1 MIVKVS
7 YENVEANLHWKF
19 SSLLMPY
26 FLQTIYRLWF
36 WVQFVIIWLI
46 CGCRMVK
53 GGTTAAFSF
62 FCCCTCC
69 TLLLLQYYLLGLH
82 PKLHIMW
89 NYTCYFNAHKSMGRF
104 CTNFGNYSIQWR
116 LFRSQALY
124 CMHIKVIIVIINF
137 FFWKN
142 ISRVF
147 QTKTTKNISI
157 QLLMDVWI
165 DNRIDQLLT
174 VCFFNN
180 NSDADEKEENFKV
193 FNKLLVI
200 NYFYEVNS
208 RLLISYFSVF
218 IESARFDRVSG

>member
-1 MIVKVS
+1 MD
-7 YENVEANLHWKF
+7 AG
-19 SSLLMPY
+19 
-26 FLQTIYRLWF
+26 
-36 WVQFVIIWLI
+36 WLKD
-46 CGCRMVK
+46 GL
-53 GGTTAAFSF
+53 TAAFSF
-62 FCCCTCC
+62 FCCCTC

-89 NYTCYFNAHKSMGRF
+89 NYSCYFNAHKSMGWF

-124 CMHIKVIIVIINF
+124 CIHIKVIIDF

-147 QTKTTKNISI
+147 QTKTTKNIYI

-165 DNRIDQLLT
+165 DNGIYQLLT

-193 FNKLLVI
+193 FNKLPVI